1 MKQLTKEQ
9 HEAIYKWLQG
19 WEQLHNTAIPIRFKE
34 EFIAACC
41 DSCADGEE
49 CETDKKEERD
59 RKEWL
64 ESKES
69 HYPKAV
75 FTEPEPEWQKKQV
88 SIDRHPEETT
98 SEYMDRV
105 ATINGRK

>member
-9 HEAIYKWLQG
+9 HEAICEWMETPPSFNTNGLTMR
-19 WEQLHNTAIPIRFKE
+19 QLFTQAFPP
-34 EFIAACC
+34 ACC

-49 CETDKKEERD
+49 CET
-59 RKEWL
+59 
-64 ESKES
+64 ES

-75 FTEPEPEWQKKQV
+75 FTESEV
-88 SIDRHPEETT
+88 SVDRIPEETT
-98 SEYMDRV
+98 GEYMDRV